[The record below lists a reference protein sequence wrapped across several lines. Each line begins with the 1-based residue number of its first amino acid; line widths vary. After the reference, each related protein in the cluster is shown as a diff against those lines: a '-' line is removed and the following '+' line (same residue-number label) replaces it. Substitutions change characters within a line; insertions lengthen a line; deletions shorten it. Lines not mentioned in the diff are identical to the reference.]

1 MQWIPDFHRKNE
13 IRLRYTKKA
22 YCRGMS
28 MGIALGVFVCI
39 SLFMIFNII
48 KLVLT

>member
-1 MQWIPDFHRKNE
+1 MQWIPNRYRNNE
-13 IRLRYTKKA
+13 IRLRYTEKA

-48 KLVLT
+48 KLVLL